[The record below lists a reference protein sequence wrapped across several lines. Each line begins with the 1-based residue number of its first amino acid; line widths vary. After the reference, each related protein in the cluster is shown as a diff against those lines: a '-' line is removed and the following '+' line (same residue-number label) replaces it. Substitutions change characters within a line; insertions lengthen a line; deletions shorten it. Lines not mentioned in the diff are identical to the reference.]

1 MNKFQKMLVICF
13 IISIWL
19 FCFWGN
25 TQEAKKIEFNTYL
38 MQSTFRLEGEG
49 SIGTAFFLGRPP
61 KKKGGGAYFVLITA
75 AHVLE
80 NMKGDQ
86 AELIL
91 RKVNKDWSYEK
102 VPFKIQIR
110 KDGKPLWTRNDDKDV
125 DVAVMYIDNIPS
137 EEVEISLL
145 PIDFLADDK
154 DLITIGIHPGDDILC
169 LGYPFGKG
177 WGDGVF
183 PILRSGKISSHPLLP
198 TRKTKVFL
206 YDFEIF
212 KGNSGGPVYISDS
225 LRPIFPKDKDTELI
239 TIKPV
244 NIIIG
249 IVSEEFITNISSE
262 SHYEKK
268 LEKVPLK
275 LSKVIHASLIKE
287 TIEKLPERP

>member
-1 MNKFQKMLVICF
+1 
-13 IISIWL
+13 
-19 FCFWGN
+19 
-25 TQEAKKIEFNTYL
+25 

-49 SIGTAFFLGRPP
+49 SIGTAFFIGRPS
-61 KKKGGGAYFVLITA
+61 KKKDGRANFVLITA

-80 NMKGDQ
+80 NMKGENAQ
-86 AELIL
+86 LIL
-91 RKVNKDWSYEK
+91 RKVKKDWSYEK

-110 KDGKPLWTRNDDKDV
+110 EDGKPLWTRNDDKDV
-125 DVAVMYIDNIPS
+125 DVAVMYIDNIPT

-145 PIDFLADDK
+145 PINFLADDK
-154 DLITIGIHPGDDILC
+154 DLITFGIHPGDDILC
-169 LGYPFGKG
+169 LGYPFGMG
-177 WGDGVF
+177 WGDGLF

-198 TRKTKVFL
+198 TRKTKAFL

-225 LRPIFPKDKDTELI
+225 LRPIFTKDKDTELI
-239 TIKPV
+239 TIEPV

-249 IVSEEFITNISSE
+249 IISKEYIENIHSE
-262 SHYEKK
+262 SHNEIK